1 MSEKCWQK
9 ISGKAAVATWVET
22 ETAQSDFGDERLAKR
37 FHQLL
42 STMGGSMGDSIPLA
56 CADWAN
62 TKAAYRFLSND
73 RVNEYDI
80 LSGHFQSTR
89 ERSEAINGPLLV
101 LHDTTEFSYQREQSD
116 KVGIINTIKSG
127 HRYGSVRYIT
137 TCGILMHSSLAITP
151 EGLPLGISAVKFW
164 TRDKFKGT
172 AALKRHVNPTRI
184 PIETKES
191 IRWLE
196 NMHQTTQLLGSPE
209 RLVHI
214 GDRESDIYELFC
226 EAEKLGTRFL
236 VRTAVNRLAGEG
248 DTTVEAMMKASP
260 IDGWHPI
267 DVHDSKGG
275 IEKATLAIKYKTMT
289 IQPPIG
295 KEKSYPPLTLTVI
308 NAKERNAPAHRKK
321 IDWKLVTNLSV
332 RSFEEAVAKL
342 GWYAMRWKI
351 EVYHKILK
359 SGCRAEESKLRTA
372 QRLANLIA
380 LFSILSW
387 RVFWITMLNRVAP
400 KASAGI
406 AFTRRE
412 IDILA
417 SIAGGRSFCSISSC
431 VCLLAR
437 LGGYLARAND
447 PPPGNMVIWRGL
459 TRLAD
464 IEFGTSLQVRNMG
477 N

>member
-1 MSEKCWQK
+1 MSEKCWQR
-9 ISGKAAVATWVET
+9 ISGKAAVETWIEAET
-22 ETAQSDFGDERLAKR
+22 SQSDFKDERLTKR

-42 STMGGSMGDSIPLA
+42 SAMSGSMGDSIPLA
-56 CADWAN
+56 CADWH
-62 TKAAYRFLSND
+62 
-73 RVNEYDI
+73 DI

-89 ERSEAINGPLLV
+89 ERAEAVNGPLLV
-101 LHDTTEFSYQREQSD
+101 LHDTTEFSYERDRPE
-116 KVGIINTIKSG
+116 KVGVINSIKSG
-127 HRYGSVRYIT
+127 HRYGGTRYIT

-184 PIETKES
+184 PIKTKES

-196 NMHQTTQLLGSPE
+196 NMRQSTQLLGTPE

-226 EAEKLGTRFL
+226 EAETLGTQFL
-236 VRTAVNRLAGEG
+236 GRTVVNRLAGEG
-248 DTTVEAMMKASP
+248 DTTVEAIIKALP
-260 IDGWHPI
+260 IDGWHTLDIP
-267 DVHDSKGG
+267 DGNGG
-275 IEKATLAIKYKTMT
+275 TGKTKLAIKYKTMT
-289 IQPPIG
+289 IRPPIG
-295 KEKSYPPLTLTVI
+295 KEKRSPPLTLTVI
-308 NAKERNAPAHRKK
+308 QAGERNVPAHRKK
-321 IDWKLVTNLSV
+321 IDWKLVTNLPI
-332 RSFEEAVAKL
+332 RSFAEAVAKL

-387 RVFWITMLNRVAP
+387 RVFWITMLHRVAP
-400 KASAGI
+400 KASARV
-406 AFTRRE
+406 AFAPRE
-412 IDILA
+412 IGILA
-417 SIAGGRSFCSISSC
+417 SIAGSRSSCTVSSC

-447 PPPGNMVIWRGL
+447 PPPGNTVIWRGL
-459 TRLAD
+459 SRLVD
-464 IEFGTSLQVRNMG
+464 ISFGISLQVGNMG

>member
-1 MSEKCWQK
+1 MKEQCRQE
-9 ISGKAAVATWVET
+9 ISGKTVGESWIEAET
-22 ETAQSDFGDERLAKR
+22 GQSNFRDERLAKR
-37 FHQLL
+37 FQQLL
-42 STMGGSMGDSIPLA
+42 SAMGGSMGDSIPLA

-73 RVNEYDI
+73 RVNEHDI

-89 ERSEAINGPLLV
+89 ERSAVVDGPLLV
-101 LHDTTEFSYQREQSD
+101 LHDTTEFIYERDRPE
-116 KVGIINTIKSG
+116 KIGIIGKIKSG
-127 HRYGSVRYIT
+127 HKYGGTHYIT

-172 AALKRHVNPTRI
+172 TALKRHVNPTRI
-184 PIETKES
+184 PIEAKES

-196 NMHQTTQLLGSPE
+196 NMRQTTQLLGAPE

-226 EAEKLGTRFL
+226 EAEALGTRFL
-236 VRTAVNRLAGEG
+236 VRTAVNRLACAG
-248 DTTVEAMMKASP
+248 DTTVEAVMDASS
-260 IDGWHPI
+260 IDGWHVI
-267 DVHDSKGG
+267 NVQNSDGG
-275 IEKATLAIKYKTMT
+275 TEKTKLAIKYKTMT
-289 IQPPIG
+289 IRPPIG
-295 KEKSYPPLTLTVI
+295 KERHYPPLTLTVI
-308 NAKERNAPAHRKK
+308 HAREPNAPAHRKK
-321 IDWKLVTNLSV
+321 IDWKLVTNLPV
-332 RSFEEAVAKL
+332 RTFEEAVAKL
-342 GWYAMRWKI
+342 DWYAMRWKI

-400 KASAGI
+400 KAPATV
-406 AFTRRE
+406 AFTQLE
-412 IDILA
+412 INILT
-417 SIAGGRSFCSISSC
+417 SMPGSRSSHTLSSC
-431 VCLLAR
+431 IRLLAR
-437 LGGYLARAND
+437 LGGYLARASD

-464 IEFGTSLQVRNMG
+464 IELGTSLQVRNMG